1 MDLFG
6 GYPSVV
12 RFSLTSVATLHANRH
27 ADVMS
32 DQPSHKTVHPQLA
45 VIRRY
50 YEGCNTGDVVQMVSC
65 FTTDVVHYFVDH
77 APVRGAEA
85 LAGYWATIG
94 PRTRAAWSVDHFI
107 AGVNEAV
114 IEWSMRW
121 TPSGGGAGEEEVL
134 RGTEWF
140 RFEAEQISE
149 IRSYHANHYLS
160 APQNR
165 ELHGFPYAER
175 GYTPA

>member
-1 MDLFG
+1 M
-6 GYPSVV
+6 
-12 RFSLTSVATLHANRH
+12 R
-27 ADVMS
+27 
-32 DQPSHKTVHPQLA
+32 DQAPHKHMPPQLA

-50 YEGCNTGDVVQMVSC
+50 YEGCNTGNVAQMVSC

-77 APVRGAEA
+77 APVRGAHA
-85 LAGYWATIG
+85 LAGYWAKIG
-94 PRTRAAWSVDHFI
+94 PLTRAAWSVDHFI
-107 AGVNEAV
+107 AGVDEAV

-121 TPSGGGAGEEEVL
+121 TPPGGDEEEDL
-134 RGTEWF
+134 RGSVWF
-140 RFEAEQISE
+140 SFEAEQISE

-175 GYTPA
+175 GYTPSGNQGQS